1 MTHQMTSFL
10 CDPRD
15 EPVLSL
21 KNETLALNHIA
32 TLMGAEAER
41 AVLNGA
47 PDEARLALARCVFR
61 EAGMAAVAQFYE
73 NDGWVQLGLSPCPG
87 MRAALYREVEK
98 LLARL
103 RGRLQVRAAF
113 FMHKP
118 PGLRLRVQAAL
129 TDAGALGFE
138 MADAARGW
146 REAGLVSDVREE
158 IYEPETTLFGG
169 AGSMR
174 HVHGLFSEDSG
185 FWLAHHARPEQGER
199 TLEVALILLRYVFSG
214 LGVVDWEDIDV
225 WEKVRSRTG
234 RAFPAGF
241 DADGSALGEVGATIL
256 RLWSEP
262 GGVLR
267 ALDARTRARTE
278 RAGARLVKLAADWKA
293 ECFDA
298 GRAGTGVRSAAALYT
313 IFFFNRAGLPLERQ
327 IIVAETLA
335 SRQVME

>member
-1 MTHQMTSFL
+1 MTHQMTNFL

-103 RGRLQVRAAF
+103 RGRFQVQAAF

-129 TDAGALGFE
+129 S
-138 MADAARGW
+138 W
-146 REAGLVSDVREE
+146 VEAS
-158 IYEPETTLFGG
+158 
-169 AGSMR
+169 
-174 HVHGLFSEDSG
+174 
-185 FWLAHHARPEQGER
+185 
-199 TLEVALILLRYVFSG
+199 
-214 LGVVDWEDIDV
+214 
-225 WEKVRSRTG
+225 
-234 RAFPAGF
+234 
-241 DADGSALGEVGATIL
+241 
-256 RLWSEP
+256 
-262 GGVLR
+262 
-267 ALDARTRARTE
+267 
-278 RAGARLVKLAADWKA
+278 
-293 ECFDA
+293 
-298 GRAGTGVRSAAALYT
+298 
-313 IFFFNRAGLPLERQ
+313 
-327 IIVAETLA
+327 
-335 SRQVME
+335 